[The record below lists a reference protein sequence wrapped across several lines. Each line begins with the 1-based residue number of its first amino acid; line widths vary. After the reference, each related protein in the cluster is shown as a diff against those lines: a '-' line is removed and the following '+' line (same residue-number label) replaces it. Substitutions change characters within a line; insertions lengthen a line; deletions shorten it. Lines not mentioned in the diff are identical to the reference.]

1 MNKNLRILFVAMSNS
16 IHTARWISQ
25 IEDQGWDLH
34 LFPSIDTGTSH
45 SDLKKVTIHETFYT
59 DRARRNSSVT
69 TRGIPISST
78 TLVSI
83 TKRLLRK
90 TSLGVEQSKKL
101 AKLIRNLKP
110 DIIHSMEIQHAGYL
124 TLEAKERFNGDFPCW
139 IVTSWGSD
147 ISLFG
152 RLADHK
158 RKVNEV
164 LSKCDYFTC
173 DCERDIKLVRNH
185 GFSGTVFP
193 PSLGGGGFDLALCNS
208 LRSPKKTS
216 ERRQIILKGYQGWS
230 GRALVGLRALRRCS
244 SLLDGFQIFIFS
256 ASNEVRI
263 SAELFKSDTGIPIS
277 IIPNGTSHMEILRH
291 QGESRVYLG
300 LGISDGLPNALL
312 EAMIMGAFPIQSN
325 TSCADEWIQDGKTGI
340 LVHPED
346 PQAIAAAIQRAVT
359 DDTLVNR
366 AADINT
372 RVAAERLDQSVIQ
385 PQVIEMYENVASQGS
400 SARFDTIVRKSVK
413 F

>member
-1 MNKNLRILFVAMSNS
+1 
-16 IHTARWISQ
+16 
-25 IEDQGWDLH
+25 
-34 LFPSIDTGTSH
+34 
-45 SDLKKVTIHETFYT
+45 
-59 DRARRNSSVT
+59 
-69 TRGIPISST
+69 
-78 TLVSI
+78 
-83 TKRLLRK
+83 
-90 TSLGVEQSKKL
+90 
-101 AKLIRNLKP
+101 
-110 DIIHSMEIQHAGYL
+110 
-124 TLEAKERFNGDFPCW
+124 
-139 IVTSWGSD
+139 
-147 ISLFG
+147 
-152 RLADHK
+152 
-158 RKVNEV
+158 
-164 LSKCDYFTC
+164 
-173 DCERDIKLVRNH
+173 
-185 GFSGTVFP
+185 
-193 PSLGGGGFDLALCNS
+193 
-208 LRSPKKTS
+208 
-216 ERRQIILKGYQGWS
+216 
-230 GRALVGLRALRRCS
+230 
-244 SLLDGFQIFIFS
+244 
-256 ASNEVRI
+256 
-263 SAELFKSDTGIPIS
+263 
-277 IIPNGTSHMEILRH
+277 MEILRH